1 MGHAMKVA
9 ERTMDK
15 RREIVDIDGMQLG
28 YMKGNGIMD
37 AIWIVNQIQEK
48 MLERNNIECA
58 FVHWG
63 QAVDRVHEEVIFRG
77 QGKRGSPP
85 CHNQL

>member
-15 RREIVDIDGMQLG
+15 RLREIVDIYGMQLG
-28 YMKGNGIMD
+28 FMKGNGIMD
-37 AIWIVNQIQEK
+37 AIWIVGQIQEK

-58 FVHWG
+58 FVHWEK
-63 QAVDRVHEEVIFRG
+63 AVDRVHEEVILW
-77 QGKRGSPP
+77 
-85 CHNQL
+85 C